1 MKRSQFINLE
11 GMRKTR
17 SLFALRPIAICVA
30 AAVLSACGDDR
41 QEVKIVSSIDD
52 CVSNTSFDLEQCEVA
67 YKNALLEAE
76 KTGPKY
82 SSLRSCESEFGDDQC
97 IATSNNS
104 FFMPLMA
111 GFMINELLFDR
122 DRRYY
127 GGYYNPVY
135 RYYRPYSPHHNLMM
149 MADGT
154 SLGKYGKRSYKVNKS
169 ATKKKPAITRTVSR
183 GGFGSVASAKSSWSK
198 SKSRKGWGG

>member
-1 MKRSQFINLE
+1 MKRSKFINLE
-11 GMRKTR
+11 GMRKSRT
-17 SLFALRPIAICVA
+17 LFALKPIAIGVT
-30 AAVLSACGDDR
+30 AAVLSACGDNR
-41 QEVKIVSSIDD
+41 QDVKIVTSVED
-52 CVSNTSFDLEQCEVA
+52 CVSNTTFELEQCEVA
-67 YKNALLEAE
+67 YRNALAEAE

-82 SSLRSCESEFGDDQC
+82 SSLRSCESEFGDNQC

-127 GGYYNPVY
+127 SGYYNPVY

-154 SLGKYGKRSYKVNKS
+154 SLGKYGKRSYKVSKS

-183 GGFGSVASAKSSWSK
+183 GGFGSVASAKSSWGKSSSK
-198 SKSRKGWGG
+198 SWGG

>member
-1 MKRSQFINLE
+1 MKRTKFINLE
-11 GMRKTR
+11 GMRKSRT
-17 SLFALRPIAICVA
+17 LFALKPITIGITAAILA
-30 AAVLSACGDDR
+30 ACGDNR
-41 QEVKIVSSIDD
+41 QEVKVVTSVED
-52 CVSNTSFDLEQCEVA
+52 CVANTSFDLEQCEVA
-67 YKNALLEAE
+67 YRNALAEAE

-82 SSLRSCESEFGDDQC
+82 SSLRSCESEFGDNQC

-111 GFMINELLFDR
+111 GFLINELLFDR

-135 RYYRPYSPHHNLMM
+135 RYYRPYSQHHNLMM

-154 SLGKYGKRSYKVNKS
+154 SLGKYGKRSYKVSKS
-169 ATKKKPAITRTVSR
+169 ATKQKPMITRTVSR
-183 GGFGSVASAKSSWSK
+183 GGFGSVASAKSSWGKSSSK
-198 SKSRKGWGG
+198 SWGG

>member
-1 MKRSQFINLE
+1 MKRTKFINLE
-11 GMRKTR
+11 GMRKNRT
-17 SLFALRPIAICVA
+17 LFALKPIAIGVT
-30 AAVLSACGDDR
+30 AAVLSACGDNR
-41 QEVKIVSSIDD
+41 QDVKVVTSVDD
-52 CVSNTSFDLEQCEVA
+52 CVANTTFDLEQCEVA
-67 YKNALLEAE
+67 YRNALAEAE

-82 SSLRSCESEFGDDQC
+82 SSQRSCESEFGDNQC

-154 SLGKYGKRSYKVNKS
+154 SVGKYGKRSYKVSKS

-183 GGFGSVASAKSSWSK
+183 GGFGSVASAKSSWGK
-198 SKSRKGWGG
+198 SSSSRSWGG